1 MVFQQIGI
9 DWFSEATEFIGEV
22 QILTIEELLAG
33 GRPDYPATLRRQH
46 SNALPVVAVRAHKGG
61 LRRDDHIPSHPV
73 CFRIPPMTAATN
85 PPKNIYPAYTS
96 DK

>member
-33 GRPDYPATLRRQH
+33 GRPDYPRYAPQATFQR
-46 SNALPVVAVRAHKGG
+46 APVVEVRA
-61 LRRDDHIPSHPV
+61 
-73 CFRIPPMTAATN
+73 
-85 PPKNIYPAYTS
+85 
-96 DK
+96 DKDG